1 MSLHPK
7 FSFDEN
13 KFIYKFVCD
22 YTNDSDYDLESSF
35 NDYFKNF
42 IDSNSYDYNI
52 HIYHYFRY
60 KFKVRKEDSSIS
72 IRNYLYERLYQIIKT
87 SIKQ

>member
-1 MSLHPK
+1 MCSPPK

-22 YTNDSDYDLESSF
+22 YTNDSDFDLEPSF
-35 NDYFKNF
+35 KEYFKNF
-42 IDSNSYDYNI
+42 VSSNSFNYNM
-52 HIYHYFRY
+52 HVYHYLRY
-60 KFKVRKEDSSIS
+60 KFKIRKEDASIT

-87 SIKQ
+87 AIKH